1 MERGALAIFGEA
13 DLATSNSLR
22 SFVNYYNVPF
32 FTWSYPAFNDFN
44 VDYIEKKS
52 DLETVVNDNY
62 ESSNKAK
69 KLETNKI
76 IKNSGDALNFLLN
89 MHPSFTPALVSL
101 IKYNRWQTVYYI
113 YDHDEGL
120 FCLLKNVN
128 FFSKFS
134 KFY

>member
-69 KLETNKI
+69 KLYYLPWFKRSRTLNKQPCSKYLVETTR
-76 IKNSGDALNFLLN
+76 
-89 MHPSFTPALVSL
+89 HCSFHARMVLSS
-101 IKYNRWQTVYYI
+101 
-113 YDHDEGL
+113 D
-120 FCLLKNVN
+120 
-128 FFSKFS
+128 
-134 KFY
+134 